1 MSDPEE
7 VAFREM
13 FPVVIAGLAGIA
25 VLFLV
30 AALFVAS
37 GDDTY
42 VPADMTKEQ
51 AIGERIDPA
60 GEVNMGGP
68 KVAQASSSS
77 GDSGA
82 SDEPRGGEAVYQAVC
97 SSCHDNGTLGAP
109 EIGDKAAW
117 SDRVGKGMETLV
129 DHSYN
134 GFNQMPAQKSA
145 ASRDE
150 IENAINYILDETG
163 VSP

>member
-1 MSDPEE
+1 MSDADE

-30 AALFVAS
+30 AALYVAS

-42 VPADMTKEQ
+42 VPAGMTKEE
-51 AIGERIDPA
+51 AIGERIKPV

-68 KVAQASSSS
+68 KVADASGGG
-77 GDSGA
+77 GDKA
-82 SDEPRGGEAVYQAVC
+82 SAEPRSGEAVYQAVC

-109 EIGDKAAW
+109 EVGDKAAW

-134 GFNQMPAQKSA
+134 GYNQMPAQKSA

-150 IENAINYILDETG
+150 IESAITYILDETG